1 MALAGLAML
10 VMTTPSQA
18 RMLETEGY
26 APIRHGATGQAREMA
41 IQQAIRQALLQ
52 TAALVD
58 SASMINDHELVVDSA
73 RVSAAGLVK
82 DVVVL
87 KEWSKDEIYFVK
99 IRAQVVEEK
108 MRAPSNA
115 ARYRKKIAVT
125 QFQVLDRTQIADLPR
140 SATELPFELLRRIEN
155 TGGILAV
162 DGTQYLVDPEA
173 PQPVEG
179 VGVNLQQSVV
189 RLAEALDVQFVIAGI
204 IRDMGGT
211 ESWFKKTRRLE
222 LDVTVYDGVS
232 GTVISKRR
240 INDAI
245 EDLGLNS
252 TRQAPFAS
260 AEFLRTG
267 YGRAVDAGLDKLA
280 RGIVADL
287 SPLPFTARI
296 LRASG
301 NQIYFDAGAASLV
314 RVGDVLMAYR
324 QSDLPVDDGH
334 PRRFM
339 GSQETPLATL
349 VVRKVQ
355 PLFSIGELEGDGI
368 TLQPGDLV
376 RFGW

>member
-1 MALAGLAML
+1 MLTALAML
-10 VMTTPSQA
+10 GMALPLQA

-26 APIRHGATGQAREMA
+26 AQIRNGAVGQAREMA
-41 IQQAIRQALLQ
+41 VQQAIRQALLQ
-52 TAALVD
+52 SAALVD
-58 SASMINDHELVVDSA
+58 SASMINGHELVVDSA

-87 KEWSKDEIYFVK
+87 KEWSKEEIYYVK

-108 MRAPSNA
+108 MRVPSNA
-115 ARYRKKIAVT
+115 ARYRKKVAVT
-125 QFQVLDRTQIADLPR
+125 QFQVLNRTHIADLPR
-140 SATELPFELLRRIEN
+140 VATELPFELLRRIEN

-162 DGTQYLVDPEA
+162 DGTQYLVDPEGPHA
-173 PQPVEG
+173 VEG
-179 VGVNLQQSVV
+179 VEVNLQQSVV
-189 RLAEALDVQFVIAGI
+189 RLAEALDVQFIIGGV
-204 IRDMGGT
+204 IRDMGG
-211 ESWFKKTRRLE
+211 SSAWFKKTRRLE

-245 EDLGLNS
+245 EDLGLNA
-252 TRQAPFAS
+252 TRQPPFAS
-260 AEFLRTG
+260 AEFLRTD
-267 YGRAVDAGLDKLA
+267 YGRVVDAGLDKLA
-280 RGIVADL
+280 RGVVADL

-296 LRASG
+296 VRASG
-301 NQIYFDAGAASLV
+301 NEIYFDAGASSLV

-324 QSDLPVDDGH
+324 QSDLPVDDGR

-355 PLFSIGELEGDGI
+355 PLFSIGELEGDAI
-368 TLQPGDLV
+368 KLQPGDIV